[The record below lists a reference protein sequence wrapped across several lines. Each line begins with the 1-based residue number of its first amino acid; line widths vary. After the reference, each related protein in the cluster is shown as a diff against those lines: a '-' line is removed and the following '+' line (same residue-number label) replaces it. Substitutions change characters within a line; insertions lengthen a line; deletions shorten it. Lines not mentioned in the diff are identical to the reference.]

1 MDRRFRLRYDALP
14 LRKGAGSNRMRFLH
28 HLRGS
33 DMADKTWLK
42 PIRRTITAVFYA
54 AIAAGLIWLAITRW
68 NGVPADPSGGG
79 LAGSPSPLHID
90 PKWDRTAEL
99 TAALAGLP
107 PVPNLV
113 LPPPPPGMRWDKA
126 RLARGPIMPTDI
138 LHGEWTP
145 ETRPHLQAVVTFL
158 ATPAVHAALEQLAA
172 IERGGCRMNWHRWV
186 EISRAAKLFIARARY
201 RHAGLGDL
209 DGALADLETVYRL
222 ASTLLDS
229 GEILLV
235 RAGLGYAGLADEEL
249 RQLAHEQA
257 LAREHTARV
266 LEILHKTPLN
276 KHDLWQYV
284 TAGECGVLERL
295 LDMSYTD
302 DGHGNGWLVL
312 SHLDNMPR
320 IRTSQPRCGVW
331 NMLSPL
337 FNNRHAVAAKI
348 SRARS
353 ASEKVGDLPYGA
365 ARAAAEACDAHVRF
379 SVLDG
384 PIGLGMTGPVIAMYH
399 QDVVRHL
406 ASRNATIAAVAL
418 SAHRRDQGK
427 YPLSLEELLGDYL
440 DAMPLDP
447 YVDEPLHYIQRQ
459 DGDDYL
465 LYAVGPN
472 QIDDGGKQPTKAA
485 RIRPSERDGDVDFR
499 HTRRDASREPK
510 LEAVKQ

>member
-1 MDRRFRLRYDALP
+1 MYDALP
-14 LRKGAGSNRMRFLH
+14 LRECAGINRMRFLDR
-28 HLRGS
+28 LRGS
-33 DMADKTWLK
+33 DMANKTWLRS
-42 PIRRTITAVFYA
+42 IRRTVTAVCYA
-54 AIAAGLIWLAITRW
+54 AIAAGLTWLAITRW
-68 NGVPADPSGGG
+68 NAVPADPSGAS
-79 LAGSPSPLHID
+79 LAGSPSPLPID
-90 PKWDRTAEL
+90 PKWDRTEEL

-107 PVPNLV
+107 PAPNLV
-113 LPPPPPGMRWDKA
+113 LPPPPAGMRWDKA
-126 RLARGPIMPTDI
+126 RLAGGPIVPPDI
-138 LHGEWTP
+138 NYGEWTP

-158 ATPAVHAALEQLAA
+158 ATPAVRAALEQLAE

-222 ASTLLDS
+222 ACTLLDS

-235 RAGLGYAGLADEEL
+235 LGGLGYSRLADEEL
-249 RQLAHEQA
+249 RYLAHEQA
-257 LAREHTARV
+257 LTRNHAARV
-266 LEILHKTPLN
+266 LEILRKTPPN

-284 TAGECGVLERL
+284 TAGQRGVLERL

-312 SHLDNMPR
+312 SHFDNMPST
-320 IRTSQPRCGVW
+320 RTSRPRCGVW
-331 NMLSPL
+331 NMFSPL
-337 FNNRHAVAAKI
+337 FNNRHAAAAKI

-384 PIGLGMTGPVIAMYH
+384 PIGLGMTRPMIAFYH
-399 QDVVRHL
+399 QDVVRYL

-427 YPLSLEELLGDYL
+427 YPLSLEELLGDHL

-447 YVDEPLHYIQRQ
+447 YVDEPLHYIRQQ
-459 DGDDYL
+459 DGEDYL

-485 RIRPSERDGDVDFR
+485 GIRPAERDDDVVFR

-510 LEAVKQ
+510 LQAVKQ